1 MIKGLGIDIIEIG
14 RIKKAIEN
22 ENFLARVFT
31 VKEIAYCEEKKA
43 QKAPSYAARFAG
55 KEAVLK
61 AFGTG
66 LREGKLREIEIIN
79 DELGCPQVFL
89 TGFFA
94 ELAKRKNITSIYI
107 TLSHTKENAIAQV
120 VFGGE

>member
-1 MIKGLGIDIIEIG
+1 MM
-14 RIKKAIEN
+14 
-22 ENFLARVFT
+22 
-31 VKEIAYCEEKKA
+31 
-43 QKAPSYAARFAG
+43 S
-55 KEAVLK
+55 
-61 AFGTG
+61 
-66 LREGKLREIEIIN
+66 
-79 DELGCPQVFL
+79 L